1 VTQYFQQEISPP
13 QPERHLF
20 IAREYSYHGATLGAL
35 DLSDFKI
42 RKKIYRTI
50 LKDNMHTV
58 PACHPFRNGSGMGEA
73 EYVEWH
79 KKKLIQKVKEL
90 GPERVAA
97 FIVEP
102 VVGAVSA
109 CPPLLFQL
117 HVYER
122 MDSMDRRFQNAS
134 SCRDRPSVVLQRY
147 PDISRPCE
155 KFATTMASYSSLMR
169 LCVGWA
175 VPVIS
180 TPGRRSKWFRTSNS

>member
-1 VTQYFQQEISPP
+1 MAQVRKLRTLTHIFPNITSGSEASEAAIKLVTQYFQQEMSPP
-13 QPERHLF
+13 
-20 IAREYSYHGATLGAL
+20 SYHGATLGAL

-58 PACHPFRNGSGMGEA
+58 PACHPFRNGSGMSEA

-109 CPPLLFQL
+109 
-117 HVYER
+117 
-122 MDSMDRRFQNAS
+122 
-134 SCRDRPSVVLQRY
+134 
-147 PDISRPCE
+147 
-155 KFATTMASYSSLMR
+155 
-169 LCVGWA
+169 
-175 VPVIS
+175 
-180 TPGRRSKWFRTSNS
+180 

>member
-1 VTQYFQQEISPP
+1 MAQVRKLRTLTHIFPNITSGSEASEAAIKLVTQHFQQEMSPP

-58 PACHPFRNGSGMGEA
+58 PACHPFRNGSGMSEA

-109 CPPLLFQL
+109 
-117 HVYER
+117 
-122 MDSMDRRFQNAS
+122 
-134 SCRDRPSVVLQRY
+134 
-147 PDISRPCE
+147 
-155 KFATTMASYSSLMR
+155 
-169 LCVGWA
+169 
-175 VPVIS
+175 
-180 TPGRRSKWFRTSNS
+180 